1 THSGARPSMGSRLG
15 MTQLS
20 PGLAG
25 GSGLPDRFDQYDRP
39 RGFVVP
45 EVRFT
50 NRGTLNIAYQ
60 RWGEGDTAIL
70 LIPEWAVAGEA
81 AWEHPGHVRAW
92 RFYASMG
99 RVLRFDRTGIG
110 ASDPVSPES
119 LGSPQEWA
127 KDGLAVLDAEG
138 ITDAVVMGESFGGH
152 AAMWLATLAPERV
165 ERLILANTYAR
176 LTRTDDYPIG

>member
-70 LIPEWAVAGEA
+70 LIPEWPVAGEA
-81 AWEHPGHVRAW
+81 VWEHPGHVRAW

-110 ASDPVSPES
+110 ASDPGPAGSLES
-119 LGSPQEWA
+119 IAEWA
-127 KDGLAVLDAEG
+127 ADAIAVLDADG
-138 ITDAVVMGESFGGH
+138 VASAVVSGEGFGGQ
-152 AAMWLATLAPERV
+152 AAIYLASHYPERV
-165 ERLILANTYAR
+165 ERLIVSNR
-176 LTRTDDYPIG
+176 